1 MLIRFSVDRPD
12 VAAIAR
18 RALLASSA
26 VVALAMAFGG
36 CQEPRSVQ
44 PAARDG
50 LRVADQQPEVGTGG
64 VTEEPWSF
72 GGYDGELIT
81 TPTHLIHHTLPES
94 RLRRALPEFTAS
106 TLDHYRSMITG
117 PVGAE
122 PLPLPGERLSSYVF
136 DTRPEWAA
144 WTKWR
149 LGRSANVYLAIE
161 RGGYTIDAESV
172 LWDIGRYDTLCMLAH
187 EGWHQYTQS
196 VFRHP
201 LPAFLEEGL
210 ATYAEGH
217 RSARSNQPSRF
228 IPWRNF
234 ERFGQLRGSNYRDR
248 LIDLDEIVTQPPQ
261 AFVSRG
267 ERSLLTYYAQ
277 VWVLI
282 HYLVEGQDGQ
292 YRDGLVRLLQDAA
305 EGHIASSLYDADRSA
320 ARRGRLLGPN
330 AGRAIIA
337 TYFDQDYGRFK
348 AGYEAFIQRV
358 VASGNGTRIWQGK
371 SPLE

>member
-1 MLIRFSVDRPD
+1 MRSSPTGSDCVSLPRSEPWSVWSATTAVLVLLI
-12 VAAIAR
+12 
-18 RALLASSA
+18 
-26 VVALAMAFGG
+26 GG
-36 CQEPRSVQ
+36 CQEPRPAQ

-50 LRVADQQPEVGTGG
+50 LETARSSTDVGTGG
-64 VTEEPWSF
+64 VSEEPWSF
-72 GGYDGELIT
+72 GGYEGELVT

-94 RLRRALPEFTAS
+94 RLRRALPEFTER
-106 TLDHYRSMITG
+106 TLEHYRSMVTVPAG
-117 PVGAE
+117 RAA
-122 PLPLPGERLSSYVF
+122 LPPPTERLSTYVF
-136 DTRPEWAA
+136 DNRPEWAA
-144 WTKWR
+144 WTTWR
-149 LGRSANVYLAIE
+149 LGRSAALYLAIE

-217 RSARSNQPSRF
+217 RSARNGESTRF

-234 ERFGQLRGSNYRDR
+234 ERFGQLRSSNYRDR
-248 LIDLDEIVTQPPQ
+248 LIDLDEIITKSPQ

-277 VWVLI
+277 VWALI
-282 HYLVEGQDGQ
+282 HYLVEGQEGR
-292 YRDGLVRLLQDAA
+292 YRDGLVRLLEDASA
-305 EGHIASSLYDADRSA
+305 GRIASSLYDADRSA
-320 ARRGRLLGPN
+320 GRRGRMLGPN

-337 TYFDQDYGRFK
+337 TYFDEDYPRFK
-348 AGYEAFIQRV
+348 TGYEAFIQQI
-358 VASGNGTRIWQGK
+358 VARGNGTRIWQGR
-371 SPLE
+371 SPIE